1 MKKETFFGLA
11 MLSLAGCST
20 TSQQTAALDV
30 QPLELESLK
39 PEKIQPVKRVFAG
52 NPARNRLIADGKKL
66 IGTRYRYGGTS
77 EKSGFDCSGLV
88 KYCYAVAGYNVS
100 HSSRSLRAYCSK
112 PASQAVAGD
121 IVWRPGHVGICIG
134 GGKTIEAMSPSQGVT
149 FGSTS
154 SFSLAGSPA

>member
-1 MKKETFFGLA
+1 MVGGSYVWGA
-11 MLSLAGCST
+11 CSP
-20 TSQQTAALDV
+20 SAKA
-30 QPLELESLK
+30 
-39 PEKIQPVKRVFAG
+39 
-52 NPARNRLIADGKKL
+52 
-66 IGTRYRYGGTS
+66 
-77 EKSGFDCSGLV
+77 FDCSGLV

-100 HSSRSLRAYCSK
+100 HSSRSLRVYCSK

-154 SFSLAGSPA
+154 NFSLAGSPA